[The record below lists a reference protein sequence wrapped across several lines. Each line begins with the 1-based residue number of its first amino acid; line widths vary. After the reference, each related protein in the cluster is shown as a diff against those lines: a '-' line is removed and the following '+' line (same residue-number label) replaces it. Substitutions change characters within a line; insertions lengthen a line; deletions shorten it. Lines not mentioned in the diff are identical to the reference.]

1 MLREPLYPLQ
11 VVSRSDIKLP
21 DQIIMQEPD
30 APTVEEV
37 TELPSAS
44 PVVQEEITTEAE
56 GELASDELQLRD
68 QARSSRVP
76 EEGESLLKE

>member
-1 MLREPLYPLQ
+1 MLKQASEK
-11 VVSRSDIKLP
+11 S
-21 DQIIMQEPD
+21 
-30 APTVEEV
+30 VEEV